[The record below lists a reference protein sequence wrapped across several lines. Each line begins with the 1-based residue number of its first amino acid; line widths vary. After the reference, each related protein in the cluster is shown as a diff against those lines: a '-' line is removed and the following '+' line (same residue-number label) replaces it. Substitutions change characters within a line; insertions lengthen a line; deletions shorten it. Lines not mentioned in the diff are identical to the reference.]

1 MALGFAAALGTGQE
15 LAFAVNRNTDI
26 WLVSSHNYPLLAKAL
41 ELAVLFPDLASLH
54 LLVFAEESGA
64 QNLAEM
70 LQLAFIEA
78 AYQHRLFHTQTPLP
92 NFQIHLANTASLL
105 QTLPPPPQEN
115 QRIWLVPENLACS
128 QDQEI
133 DIEVS
138 VQQSIFL
145 DALDPAW
152 NMDEGFLLELQR
164 SSSLFSMR
172 QRDWYIAEARLCA
185 QRLLALSAEQDLTQ
199 QPLLAARLQSLKAM
213 QLLHLEP
220 ELKMRSEIQQAILR
234 LHANPNDRPAL
245 AVLDLFQ
252 RDFVCGENPGHED
265 KIHVYPAVTDWCVTV
280 VLVTYNRLALLQRAV
295 QAILNQTSSRWRL
308 LILDHGSTDGSGEW
322 LKTVAQEAP
331 AQIKILHAPENQG
344 PEAVGKL
351 YQTLLAEVETELV
364 LIQSDDDWL
373 YPTHLEKVLNFWQR
387 HPWLALVA
395 TAYQLLSPEGEV
407 VYQYGPFYPLD
418 CIADP
423 RTENLRLALMRICPQ
438 AAVIRKSLLKT
449 LCSYDTLFAQPEAEY
464 AVWDFAITAMICAQ
478 SETGILEEVLS
489 AFTVS
494 EKTAFYGRNFVE
506 HQLKLLQ
513 SLIAVY
519 NRLWGEASFPREV
532 AQNTLQTQ
540 LNLAVQHFQ
549 MALHSASDPAS
560 LPQILKSERQVWEL
574 LITLRQEF
582 AHITRSGNANMPEV
596 YL

>member
-1 MALGFAAALGTGQE
+1 V
-15 LAFAVNRNTDI
+15 LAFAVSKNVTI
-26 WLVSSHNYPLLAKAL
+26 WLVSSHNYPLLAKTL
-41 ELAVLFPDLASLH
+41 ERAVKHPH
-54 LLVFAEESGA
+54 LVFLHVLVFSEEAGA
-64 QNLAEM
+64 SNLAEM
-70 LQLAFIEA
+70 LHLAYLEA
-78 AYQHRLFHTQTPLP
+78 AFQHRLFQTQIPIP
-92 NFQIHLANTASLL
+92 HFQLHLASAESLL
-105 QTLPPPPQEN
+105 QMLPSSPHEDHKL
-115 QRIWLVPENLACS
+115 WLVPENLSCT
-128 QDQEI
+128 QDCEI

-145 DALDPAW
+145 DALDSRW
-152 NMDEGFLLELQR
+152 NIDETILLELQQ
-164 SSSLFSMR
+164 SKSLFALR
-172 QRDWYIAEARLCA
+172 QRDWYFAEARLCA
-185 QRLLALSAEQDLTQ
+185 QRLLMLAPEQDPRQ
-199 QPLLAARLQSLKAM
+199 EALLAERQQSLKAM
-213 QLLHLEP
+213 QLMSLDQAP
-220 ELKMRSEIQQAILR
+220 QMRQEIQAAILR
-234 LHANPNDRPAL
+234 LHACPTDMPAL
-245 AVLDLFQ
+245 AVLELFQ
-252 RDFVCGENPGHED
+252 RDYVTGNQLSRNGM
-265 KIHVYPAVTDWCVTV
+265 IHVYPAVVDWCVTV
-280 VLVTYNRLALLQRAV
+280 VLVTYNRLELLQRAV
-295 QAILNQTSSRWRL
+295 NAILKQTSPRWRL
-308 LILDHGSTDGSGEW
+308 LVLDHGSTDGSGEW

-331 AQIKILHAPENQG
+331 AQIKTLHYTENQG

-418 CIADP
+418 CVADP
-423 RTENLRLALMRICPQ
+423 RKENLRLALMRICPQ
-438 AAVIRKSLLKT
+438 AAVIRKSLLKS
-449 LCSYDTLFAQPEAEY
+449 LCSYDTLFAQPQSEY
-464 AVWDFAITAMICAQ
+464 AVWDFAITAITSAQ
-478 SETGILEEVLS
+478 AETGMLEEVLS

-519 NRLWGEASFPREV
+519 NCLWGAASFPREL

-549 MALHSASDPAS
+549 MALYSASDPAS
-560 LPQILKSERQVWEL
+560 LPQIVQSERQVWEL

-582 AHITRSGNANMPEV
+582 AQITRSGYPSIPEV
-596 YL
+596 CL